1 MNTDTQSSTMKCAHA
16 PCSCVVTAEE
26 GVKKDGQVYCS
37 EACAREQGCE
47 HGACACRNQQ
57 AG

>member
-1 MNTDTQSSTMKCAHA
+1 MKCAHA